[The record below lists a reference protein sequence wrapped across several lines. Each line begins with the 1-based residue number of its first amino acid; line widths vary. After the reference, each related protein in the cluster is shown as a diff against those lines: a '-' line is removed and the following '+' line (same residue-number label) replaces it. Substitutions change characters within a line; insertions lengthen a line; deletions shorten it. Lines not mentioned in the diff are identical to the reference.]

1 MKICSSDSSL
11 WSTYNT
17 FWQKA
22 QIQHLI
28 TQLASSLFSTHQV
41 RQWRCTI
48 FVLRISGETRF
59 HVSGCSSSVVS
70 NISAFSLPDLSK
82 QDCLVPARG
91 PHSYT
96 QAQAWH
102 SQNVSMCID
111 ISKPNSDLWQG
122 NSLSSSSSLPLF
134 LSTTCLPFSL
144 DTVTAHLASYYHIP
158 MLSDFLFCIKTS
170 KTCHDFS
177 QFFGRTGLNSDP
189 TSPKAWYAWFQRAVC
204 GAWSSWLLA
213 EGNKLEGK
221 VVSPTDVISTFNG
234 LIWFIYVYMYTEIA
248 CCCIEVCRK
257 A

>member
-144 DTVTAHLASYYHIP
+144 DNCSSCIILSYSNVIRFP
-158 MLSDFLFCIKTS
+158 FLYQDIE
-170 KTCHDFS
+170 DM
-177 QFFGRTGLNSDP
+177 
-189 TSPKAWYAWFQRAVC
+189 
-204 GAWSSWLLA
+204 SWLLTILWQ
-213 EGNKLEGK
+213 NRSK
-221 VVSPTDVISTFNG
+221 
-234 LIWFIYVYMYTEIA
+234 
-248 CCCIEVCRK
+248 
-257 A
+257 